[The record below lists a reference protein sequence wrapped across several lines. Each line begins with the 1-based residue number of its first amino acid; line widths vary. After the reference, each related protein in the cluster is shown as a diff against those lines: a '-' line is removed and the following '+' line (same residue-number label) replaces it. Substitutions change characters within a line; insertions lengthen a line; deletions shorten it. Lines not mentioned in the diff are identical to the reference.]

1 MVLYTENSLK
11 TNQSHKFENSYV
23 ITQSENSYVVTH
35 VKYTRQEVFCT
46 HTIFSCERMLQS

>member
-1 MVLYTENSLK
+1 MENSLK